1 MVDNYP
7 KELVQIQSGA
17 DLFFQKENDMINDD
31 DDSIEIEMEAPI
43 PSLTYPLPQRILKK
57 ILKRNPLYEGI
68 ILKNQLEEVAPNMT
82 ISVPNLKLG
91 RPELNEVET

>member
-1 MVDNYP
+1 MMDNYP

-31 DDSIEIEMEAPI
+31 DDPTEIEMEASI

-68 ILKNQLEEVAPNMT
+68 ILKNQLEEVGPKMT